1 MQTAWR
7 LNNQTLL
14 FKITFHQVQSL
25 ATKIDLGNTFFMAI
39 PSLIVAP
46 FWGPW
51 TDKTGRRK
59 PALIAPTIGALLN
72 TVVVL
77 MVMYFEWPL
86 YMLFVGSAI
95 SGVSGFLTTVMLATM
110 SYIADTTEKSGI
122 AIRLGK
128 ENKPNLIS
136 GSFLYFLVF
145 KSRYC
150 FIAHFCNAQ
159 VLEYSCSLR
168 NTNSLYYYYLVV
180 TSLHTAGVPEI
191 WIGQS
196 GFSGKNYTLLTS
208 GVC

>member
-1 MQTAWR
+1 MPV
-7 LNNQTLL
+7 
-14 FKITFHQVQSL
+14 FKIIFHQVQSL
-25 ATKIDLGNTFFMAI
+25 ATKIDLANTFFLAI

-51 TDKTGRRK
+51 TDKTRRRK
-59 PALIAPTIGALLN
+59 PALIAPSIGAFLN

-128 ENKPNLIS
+128 EIKLNFSVPFRLNVIF
-136 GSFLYFLVF
+136 FLQ
-145 KSRYC
+145 K
-150 FIAHFCNAQ
+150 
-159 VLEYSCSLR
+159 VLGVKAVVENSC
-168 NTNSLYYYYLVV
+168 T
-180 TSLHTAGVPEI
+180 T
-191 WIGQS
+191 
-196 GFSGKNYTLLTS
+196 GFSFRLIYSATDTEARQLKDGLMIHRMKS
-208 GVC
+208 